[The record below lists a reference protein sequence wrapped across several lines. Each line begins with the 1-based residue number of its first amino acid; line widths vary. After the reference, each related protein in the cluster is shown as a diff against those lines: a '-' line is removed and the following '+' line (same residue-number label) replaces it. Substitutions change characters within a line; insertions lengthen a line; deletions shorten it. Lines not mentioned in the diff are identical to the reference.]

1 MAKRKLRVP
10 TNKQVLRA
18 LKAQSNKSKHDHRV
32 RAAIALA
39 GVPMPVAE
47 HRFDKVRKWRV
58 DFAWIDRKL
67 AIEINGGG
75 GRGRHNTVMG
85 ATKDAEKTNAAILQ
99 GWRVLAFTVISIKD
113 VELVASTIRAAY
125 FSEQA
130 A

>member
-1 MAKRKLRVP
+1 MARKKTL
-10 TNKQVLRA
+10 TNAETFRK
-18 LKAQSNKSKHDHRV
+18 LKAQANKSKHDHRV
-32 RAAIALA
+32 RAAIAMA

-47 HRFDKVRKWRV
+47 HRFDAVRKWRF
-58 DFAWIDRKL
+58 DFAWTDKRL

-99 GWRVLAFTVISIKD
+99 GWRVLVFTVISIKD
-113 VELVASTIRAAY
+113 TALVADTIRAAY